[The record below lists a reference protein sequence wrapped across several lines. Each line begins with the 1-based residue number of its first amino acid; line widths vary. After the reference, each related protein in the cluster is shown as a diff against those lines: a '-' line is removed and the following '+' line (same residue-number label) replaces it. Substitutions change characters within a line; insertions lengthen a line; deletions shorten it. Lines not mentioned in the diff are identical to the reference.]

1 MGFTR
6 VLIIDKIIYL
16 TQGRV
21 APFYE
26 PVEFG
31 MADKMVA
38 QALGGAYGLSKEEV
52 LIAYS
57 KIGDLGL
64 KLIATP
70 EGTTTPVPPGE
81 PADEKI
87 FEREMGRG
95 PK

>member
-1 MGFTR
+1 
-6 VLIIDKIIYL
+6 
-16 TQGRV
+16 
-21 APFYE
+21 
-26 PVEFG
+26 
-31 MADKMVA
+31 MADSIP
-38 QALGGAYGLSKEEV
+38 ALNGLS
-52 LIAYS
+52 LS

-81 PADEKI
+81 PADEKV